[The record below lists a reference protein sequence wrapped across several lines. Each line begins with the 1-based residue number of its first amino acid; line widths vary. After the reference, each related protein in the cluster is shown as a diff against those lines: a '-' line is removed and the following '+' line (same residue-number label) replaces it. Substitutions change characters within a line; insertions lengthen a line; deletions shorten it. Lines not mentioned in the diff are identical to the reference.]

1 MQAAWATLAVYD
13 TRQPVLEMAVTDE
26 ELLKIIEAA
35 IDGVTEELL
44 PYDAEFADVFAK
56 TTAGGPVFVA
66 AEAGDYYLVPF
77 NARAVELL
85 PVKKVPVEIKKS
97 GMNSLKELEHVD
109 EAILIKPTPIEP
121 IKVEK
126 TLVDVED
133 GSFMEA
139 SWVADPV
146 KYLPVSKVEALKLAL
161 SEMDITDKDS
171 IHSLKSKP
179 TIEIVYSDASPY
191 YPDWKIT
198 ISDEVYFVGQDGT
211 VSQG

>member
-1 MQAAWATLAVYD
+1 M
-13 TRQPVLEMAVTDE
+13 LEMVVKDE

-56 TTAGGPVFVA
+56 TTAGNPVFVA
-66 AEAGDYYLVPF
+66 AESGDYYLVPF
-77 NARAVELL
+77 NTRAAELL
-85 PVKKVPVEIKKS
+85 PVKNVPAGIKMS

-109 EAILIKPTPIEP
+109 EAIPIKPTPIKP
-121 IKVEK
+121 IKVEN
-126 TLVDVED
+126 TLIVVLVDSED

-146 KYLPVSKVEALKLAL
+146 KYLPVSKEEALKLAL
-161 SEMDITDKDS
+161 SEMDITGKDS
-171 IHSLKSKP
+171 LHSLKSKP
-179 TIEIVYSDASPY
+179 TIEIVYRDASPY

-198 ISDEVYFVGQDGT
+198 ISDDVYFVGQDGT
-211 VSQG
+211 VSKG